1 MGVLPYM
8 NTEPLVVVFDVEYT
22 VIFFFCAPSMP
33 ASSRIPPVE
42 PEKFTLSASWD
53 SILIE
58 EPPEAE

>member
-22 VIFFFCAPSMP
+22 AILFFCAPSMP